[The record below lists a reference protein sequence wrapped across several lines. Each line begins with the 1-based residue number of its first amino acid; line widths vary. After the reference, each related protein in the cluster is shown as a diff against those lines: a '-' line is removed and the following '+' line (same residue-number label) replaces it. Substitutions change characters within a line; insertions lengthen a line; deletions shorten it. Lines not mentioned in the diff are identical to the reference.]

1 MTWNLLINLSK
12 FLIISPA
19 NMKFMIGDLNMTI
32 ENFHL
37 NTLLQLFNLNALI
50 NSPTCYQSHILTCI
64 DHILTNQ
71 KSLFNKFSK
80 TFETGLF
87 DHHKLILTTM
97 KCIVLKIHQ
106 KKKRFIDVIKT
117 LALQISETFLKGD
130 FEGVNDDSYRS
141 FENIFLN
148 YLNIKY
154 KHSNIKEN
162 C

>member
-1 MTWNLLINLSK
+1 
-12 FLIISPA
+12 
-19 NMKFMIGDLNMTI
+19 MIGDLNMTI

-80 TFETGLF
+80 TFETGLS

-97 KCIVLKIHQ
+97 KCNSFKDPPKKEKI
-106 KKKRFIDVIKT
+106 
-117 LALQISETFLKGD
+117 
-130 FEGVNDDSYRS
+130 YRCYKN
-141 FENIFLN
+141 FGITNFGNIF
-148 YLNIKY
+148 KGRF
-154 KHSNIKEN
+154 
-162 C
+162 